1 MPLTAKGFER
11 QTYEE
16 ILSIQTERAKIL
28 FGDDIDTTENSTF
41 GKILRLMCMDA
52 AEHQQTAEKVYL
64 GAFPNTADGVSLDRL
79 CRLVGISRNP
89 ATYAQ
94 HEIEVTGT
102 TAGTVPMGFLV
113 SAGDVV
119 FHTVD
124 SFQLVNGKATVI
136 VECNDAGTI
145 GNVEVGEI
153 NTIVNPDTTITA
165 IKHIAVY
172 QAAEEIET
180 DYELRK
186 RFPQAIAGVGSGT
199 SDSIRSAIL
208 RVSGVESVLLQENYS
223 TEEVNGIPAHSF
235 RCYVLAPK
243 SAKQE
248 IAEAIFSKK
257 PIGVSSAGT
266 EAVEIADVGGG
277 LHLIRFSWTEE
288 KTIHIKCSITV
299 DSVDSSFSAES
310 IQTIKDNLIAKLDGY
325 TNGQSVTVT
334 SLYSAI
340 YVSGVTDVTSL
351 ATSTN
356 GTSFGTAPI
365 TLELSQVARTASDAI
380 EVTINE

>member
-1 MPLTAKGFER
+1 MPLTEKGFER

-28 FGDDIDTTENSTF
+28 FGDDIDVSENSTF

-64 GAFPNTADGVSLDRL
+64 GAFPNSADGVSLDRL

-94 HEIEVTGT
+94 HEIEVTGMT
-102 TAGTVPMGFLV
+102 GIVPMGFLV
-113 SAGDVV
+113 SADDVV

-124 SFQLVNGKATVI
+124 SYTLTNGKATVI

-145 GNVEVGEI
+145 GNVDVGSI
-153 NTIVNPDTTITA
+153 TTIVNPVSNITA
-165 IKHIAVY
+165 IKHTAIH

-186 RFPQAIAGVGSGT
+186 RFPQAISGAGSGT
-199 SDSIRSAIL
+199 PDSLRGAIL
-208 RVSGVESVLLQENYS
+208 RVSGVESVLIQENYS
-223 TEEVNGIPAHSF
+223 TEEVDGIPAHSF
-235 RCYVLAPK
+235 RCYILAPK

-257 PIGVSSAGT
+257 PIGVSTAGT

-288 KTIHIKCSITV
+288 KTVHIKCNIT
-299 DSVDSSFSAES
+299 VDSSFSADS
-310 IQTIKDNLIAKLDGY
+310 IQTIKDNLISKLEAY

-340 YVSGVTDVTSL
+340 YISGVTDVTYL
-351 ATSTN
+351 ATSSN
-356 GTSFGTAPI
+356 GTTYGTAPI
-365 TLELSQVARTASDAI
+365 TLAISQVARTEADAI
-380 EVTINE
+380 EVIVNE

>member
-1 MPLTAKGFER
+1 MPLTEKGFER

-28 FGDDIDTTENSTF
+28 FGDDIDVSENSTF

-165 IKHIAVY
+165 IKHTAVY

-208 RVSGVESVLLQENYS
+208 RVSGVESVLMQENYS

-266 EAVEIADVGGG
+266 EVVEIADVGGG

-288 KTIHIKCSITV
+288 KTIYIKCNIKVNSN
-299 DSVDSSFSAES
+299 FSADGV
-310 IQTIKDNLIAKLDGY
+310 QTIKDNLIAKLGTY
-325 TNGQSVTVT
+325 TNGQGVTVT

-340 YVSGVTDVTSL
+340 FVDGVVDVTELMISYGGEQYYTNPIAL
-351 ATSTN
+351 A
-356 GTSFGTAPI
+356 
-365 TLELSQVARTASDAI
+365 ESQVARTTADAI
-380 EVTINE
+380 EVIVDE

>member
-1 MPLTAKGFER
+1 MPLTDKGFER

-41 GKILRLMCMDA
+41 GKILRLMCMDS

-102 TAGTVPMGFLV
+102 TAGLVPMGFLV
-113 SAGDVV
+113 AAGDVV

-124 SFQLVNGKATVI
+124 SFRLVDGKATVI
-136 VECNDAGTI
+136 VECNEAGTI

-153 NTIVNPDTTITA
+153 NTIVNPDTSITA
-165 IKHIAVY
+165 IKHTAVY

-186 RFPQAIAGVGSGT
+186 RFPQAISGAGSGT
-199 SDSIRSAIL
+199 PDSLRGAIL
-208 RVSGVESVLLQENYS
+208 RVSGVESVLIQENYS
-223 TEEVNGIPAHSF
+223 TEEVDGIPAHSF

-257 PIGVSSAGT
+257 PIGVSTAGT

-288 KTIHIKCSITV
+288 KTVYIKCNITT
-299 DSVDSSFSAES
+299 DSSFSADS
-310 IQTIKDNLIAKLDGY
+310 IQTIKDNLIAKLEAY

-340 YVSGVTDVTSL
+340 YISGVTDVTYL
-351 ATSTN
+351 ATSSN
-356 GTSFGTAPI
+356 GTTYGTAPI
-365 TLELSQVARTASDAI
+365 TLAVSQVARTAADAI
-380 EVTINE
+380 EVIVNE

>member
-1 MPLTAKGFER
+1 MPLTEKGFER
-11 QTYEE
+11 QTYDE
-16 ILSIQTERAKIL
+16 ILSIQIERAKIL
-28 FGDDIDTTENSTF
+28 FGDDIDTSENSTF
-41 GKILRLMCMDA
+41 GKLLRLMCMDA

-94 HEIEVTGT
+94 HEVEVTGT
-102 TAGTVPMGFLV
+102 AGTTVPMGFLV

-124 SFQLVNGKATVI
+124 SYSLTNGTATVI
-136 VECNDAGTI
+136 VECNDAGLI
-145 GNVEVGEI
+145 GNVEVGDI
-153 NTIVNPDTTITA
+153 TAIVNPVANITA
-165 IKHIAVY
+165 IKHTAIQQVADD
-172 QAAEEIET
+172 IES

-186 RFPQAIAGVGSGT
+186 RFPQAISGAGSGT
-199 SDSIRSAIL
+199 PDSLRGAIL
-208 RVSGVESVLLQENYS
+208 RVSGVESVLIQENYS
-223 TEEVNGIPAHSF
+223 SEEVDGIPAHSF
-235 RCYVLAPK
+235 RCYVLAPA

-248 IAEAIFSKK
+248 IAAAIFSKK

-277 LHLIRFSWTEE
+277 KHLIHFSWTEE
-288 KTIHIKCSITV
+288 KTVHIKCNITT
-299 DSVDSSFSAES
+299 DSSFSAES
-310 IQTIKDNLIAKLDGY
+310 VQTIKNNLINKLEAY

-351 ATSTN
+351 TTSIN
-356 GTSFGTAPI
+356 GTTYGTTPI
-365 TLELSQVARTASDAI
+365 TVGVSQVARTSADAI
-380 EVTINE
+380 EVIVNE

>member
-1 MPLTAKGFER
+1 MPLTEKGFER
-11 QTYEE
+11 QTYDE

-64 GAFPNTADGVSLDRL
+64 GAFPNTANGVSLDRL

-102 TAGTVPMGFLV
+102 TSGIVPMGFFV
-113 SAGDVV
+113 AAGDIV

-124 SFQLVNGKATVI
+124 SFRLVDGKATVI

-145 GNVEVGEI
+145 GNVDVGEI
-153 NTIVNPDTTITA
+153 NTIVNPDTSITA
-165 IKHIAVY
+165 IKHTAVH
-172 QAAEEIET
+172 QAAEETET

-186 RFPQAIAGVGSGT
+186 RFPQAISGAGSGT
-199 SDSIRSAIL
+199 PDSLRGAIL
-208 RVSGVESVLLQENYS
+208 RVSGVESVVIQENYS
-223 TEEVNGIPAHSF
+223 SEEVDGIPAHSF

-243 SAKQE
+243 SAQQG

-257 PIGVSSAGT
+257 PIGVSTAGT

-288 KTIHIKCSITV
+288 KTVHIKCNITT
-299 DSVDSSFSAES
+299 DSSFSADS
-310 IQTIKDNLIAKLDGY
+310 IQTIKDNLIAKLEAY

-340 YVSGVTDVTSL
+340 YVSGVTDVTYL

-356 GTSFGTAPI
+356 GTTYSTAPI
-365 TLELSQVARTASDAI
+365 TFGVSQVARTASDAI
-380 EVTINE
+380 EVIVNE